1 MRIGF
6 ALQAL
11 LLGLLIAAMSGCGP
25 DQLRRESRS
34 VPGDSASFDPIAQ
47 YETVRQYA
55 GEGAVLLEMSAYYVK
70 SDGTVDLN
78 ASYNPYVSY
87 DFFRPSTSEGQEA
100 PPLGAGGSG
109 SDQWYQTVSVEAW
122 RPGKTWSIQSG
133 SSHYTFTTQ
142 GLSREWD
149 EPRNT
154 LPGTAIDAPRCSFA
168 TLWQTAIQRDAPAN
182 AVAIID
188 YDEDGYSFR
197 IRDTGISLEF
207 GTNCSLRR

>member
-1 MRIGF
+1 MQGILLGFLIF
-6 ALQAL
+6 AL
-11 LLGLLIAAMSGCGP
+11 SGCFPG
-25 DQLRRESRS
+25 QNRRESRS
-34 VPGDSASFDPIAQ
+34 VPGDAASFDPIAQ
-47 YETVRQYA
+47 YDAVREYA
-55 GEGAVLLEMSAYYVK
+55 GEGAQLLEMSAFYVK

-78 ASYNPYVSY
+78 AAYDPYVSY
-87 DFFRPSTSEGQEA
+87 EFFRLSTSEGQEA

-109 SDQWYQTVSVEAW
+109 SDQWYQTVTVEAW

-133 SSHYTFTTQ
+133 SSNFTFTTQ

-154 LPGTAIDAPRCSFA
+154 MPGTAIDAPTCSFA

-188 YDEDGYSFR
+188 YDGDGYSFR
-197 IRDTGISLEF
+197 IRDTNISLDF
-207 GTNCSLRR
+207 GTNCGLER